1 MVPPRVQRMLLKPHP
16 VRDFLVMT
24 IGTLITA
31 FGLNAFLVPNDLAAG
46 GASGLAIIGYSL
58 GQRFG
63 YNFPVGMQTLVMNA
77 ILMIFVIRAGGFR
90 YAAKTIYGIVALA
103 FAIDLTAPFIG
114 NLVSHDLMLASI
126 WGGVVTGIGLG
137 LVFKVGGNTGGTD
150 ILAQLIAP
158 KTSLGI
164 GQIMLIV
171 DAIVLLI
178 AAFVFGPELALYAA
192 ISIAIMSWIID
203 LVIEGFAFEKAVF
216 IISKEHEAIGDVV
229 TNELGRGATLIEASG
244 VWTKE
249 RRPMLLVVLTRKE
262 IGTLK
267 AVVARLD
274 PRALVV
280 ISNVHE
286 TIGEGFKEI
295 GVE

>member
-1 MVPPRVQRMLLKPHP
+1 
-16 VRDFLVMT
+16 
-24 IGTLITA
+24 
-31 FGLNAFLVPNDLAAG
+31 
-46 GASGLAIIGYSL
+46 
-58 GQRFG
+58 
-63 YNFPVGMQTLVMNA
+63 MNA
-77 ILMIFVIRAGGFR
+77 VLMIFVIRAGGFR
-90 YAAKTIYGIVALA
+90 YAAETIYGILALA
-103 FAIDLTAPFIG
+103 VAIDLTAPFIG
-114 NLVSHDLMLASI
+114 NLASHDLMLASI
-126 WGGVVTGIGLG
+126 WGGVVTGVGLG

-150 ILAQLIAP
+150 ILAQLVAP

-171 DAIVLLI
+171 DAIVLLL
-178 AAFVFGPELALYAA
+178 AAVVFGPELALYAA

-216 IISKEHEAIGDVV
+216 IISTEYEAIGDVV
-229 TNELGRGATLIEASG
+229 THELGRGATLIEASG

-267 AVVARLD
+267 AIVARLD
-274 PRALVV
+274 PSALVV

>member
-1 MVPPRVQRMLLKPHP
+1 MVPGPVQRVLLRPHP
-16 VRDFLVMT
+16 VRDYLAMT
-24 IGTLITA
+24 IGIVITA
-31 FGLNAFLVPNDLAAG
+31 FGLNAFLVPNELAAG
-46 GASGLAIIGYSL
+46 GASGLAIIGYAL
-58 GQRFG
+58 AQRAGF
-63 YNFPVGMQTLVMNA
+63 NLPVGLQTLAMNA
-77 ILMIFVIRAGGFR
+77 ILMIFVFRAGGFR
-90 YAAKTIYGIVALA
+90 YAAKTVFGIVGLA
-103 FAIDLTAPFIG
+103 VAIDLTAPFIG
-114 NLVSHDLMLASI
+114 NLASHDLMLASI
-126 WGGVVTGIGLG
+126 WGGVVTGVGLG
-137 LVFKVGGNTGGTD
+137 IVFKVGGNTGGTD

-171 DAIVLLI
+171 DAVVLLI
-178 AAFVFGPELALYAA
+178 AAVVLGPELALYAA

-216 IISKEHEAIGDVV
+216 IISNEYEAIGHVV
-229 TNELGRGATLIEASG
+229 THELGRGATLIEASG

-249 RRPMLLVVLTRKE
+249 RRPMLLIVLTRKE

-267 AVVARLD
+267 TVVARLD
-274 PRALVV
+274 PRALVI

-286 TIGEGFKEI
+286 AIGEGFKEI